1 MLSRNTRT
9 ICSFCKENGHTLK
22 SCKTLAAVEC
32 KYCHELGHTT
42 KHCPKLAT
50 KHHRR
55 RRRTFKVINLLPEHA
70 DGFKTPKKTAKAFRQ
85 KNHPA
90 KISFRN
96 QFACFTPNKTADF
109 SPSTTKQKLH
119 GKWKKPLVV
128 GVSQKTT
135 TRYPSDDDLLRRRL
149 QNRKLQESKASP
161 LQKQLTNSVSIIID
175 DKKKNLEREPKKK
188 PKFLVKRYVGSWA
201 DAADDD
207 SDDEFLE

>member
-42 KHCPKLAT
+42 KHCHKLAT

-90 KISFRN
+90 KISSRNHLPVLHPIRPPISRHQPRNKNFTENGRNHSLLEYRRKRQHAIHQMMTFSAVASKTGSFRN
-96 QFACFTPNKTADF
+96 QRRLLSKNSLPIAFLSLSIMKKKILSGNRRKTKI
-109 SPSTTKQKLH
+109 SRETLCRKL
-119 GKWKKPLVV
+119 G
-128 GVSQKTT
+128 
-135 TRYPSDDDLLRRRL
+135 RCRRR
-149 QNRKLQESKASP
+149 
-161 LQKQLTNSVSIIID
+161 
-175 DKKKNLEREPKKK
+175 
-188 PKFLVKRYVGSWA
+188 
-201 DAADDD
+201 
-207 SDDEFLE
+207 